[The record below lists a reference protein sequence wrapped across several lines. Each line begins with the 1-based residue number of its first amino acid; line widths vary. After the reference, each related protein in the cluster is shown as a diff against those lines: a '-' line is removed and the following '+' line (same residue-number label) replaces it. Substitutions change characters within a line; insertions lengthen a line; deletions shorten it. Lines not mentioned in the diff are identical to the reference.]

1 MSNTLGFNGL
11 KNDFAIGCADCDVR
25 RPLPDKIKFKQE
37 ILTELVLCDLRS
49 LSLFSG
55 GMGGDI
61 WIPDLFFHK
70 STNRIA
76 VL

>member
-1 MSNTLGFNGL
+1 MGDIENMGFSGL
-11 KNDFAIGCADCDVR
+11 KLRFCVGCADCDGR
-25 RPLPDKIKFKQE
+25 RPPNKIKFKQE

-61 WIPDLFFHK
+61 
-70 STNRIA
+70 
-76 VL
+76 

>member
-1 MSNTLGFNGL
+1 MGDVANTGYSGY
-11 KNDFAIGCADCDVR
+11 DFALGVLTVMVAASPPPKKRKEKENEV
-25 RPLPDKIKFKQE
+25 KQE

-61 WIPDLFFHK
+61 
-70 STNRIA
+70 
-76 VL
+76 